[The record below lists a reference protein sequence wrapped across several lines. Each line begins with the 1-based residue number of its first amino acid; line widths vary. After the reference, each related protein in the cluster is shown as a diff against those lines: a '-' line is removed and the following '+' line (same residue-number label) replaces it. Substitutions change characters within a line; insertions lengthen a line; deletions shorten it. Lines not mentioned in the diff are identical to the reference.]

1 MTQGPWSIKGID
13 PRARS
18 AAREQAQQ
26 RGVTLGQ
33 YLNSLLLDEEAI
45 RVDGVDVADLH
56 ASDAAPDEM
65 RRMSAEIDLLAQ
77 RIEAAQ
83 ARNARTIAGVDKSIL
98 GVMGKLDASNRAQL
112 AGLERVSRAMTD
124 IEATQSAL
132 RARIETIESG
142 GGPAGQTLGAL
153 KSLEAAL
160 ARLAESVSE
169 RDAAA
174 AREQAEFHDL
184 FDKKVNRVSERV
196 DSVARNL
203 DAAVNEAV
211 RSTSAGIA
219 GRIDRIEQQVQTA
232 ERRMEGAID
241 RIADAAS
248 RFELFEEKTGRAV
261 TDTASRMERALETSA
276 QRSRAMSKELLDR
289 VDGIDEKTREA
300 INQLGEAVNRITQ
313 RISQAERT
321 SGSAITTLERT
332 VTTLDDRLSSM
343 PGANDVEEIKSLF
356 QERLDSLAADLSRP
370 IHAVR
375 ADVERK
381 VEEALRSN
389 QPEKV
394 ERLERTI
401 RELQQR
407 LEDAE
412 ARQAGAVETISEQ
425 VDRMSRAVDERLRAV
440 EGRPEDR
447 SIEDVRR
454 EMLRLADTIDAR
466 LTNTEATIKATAGT
480 VERLSSDVARVPD
493 LVADRI
499 KESERRSA
507 EAIDAVGEQ
516 VGVMAERLQRRHDET
531 AQRLNTRID
540 ESGRSDLS
548 AEEFNRFAQS
558 FDERVRESE
567 RRSAEAIGQIGEQV
581 ARAAERLQN
590 QHLESLRMLETRL
603 ADSGRAHES
612 RLNDALADVA
622 RRMDEIGEQSTTALN
637 PVHKT
642 VSSIARRLAALE
654 DGVQMEKPPER
665 PIETGIPDLADDF
678 AFIDADDVIP
688 PVEITSAEKAMLMA
702 GMGADFDPPAEA
714 GPASDPESD
723 FAPRLEPEA
732 ETTDIV
738 GVEPPPFDRTPDA
751 HLFAAPAAAAP
762 EAQAAPDAAPAQNID
777 DLLDTDDV
785 VLASGEP
792 GADLLA
798 DEPGDLHGADYLAEA
813 RKAAMQGRRVSLA
826 TQAAKEK
833 RGIGRG
839 PLIAS
844 AALAVAVA
852 GGGAWTVMR
861 GKQEAAND
869 TFTKLSPQ
877 APQPSEGDPR
887 AAAAVL
893 FGDDAAPAASTA
905 AAAATTAATTA
916 PPTASP
922 AEDIFEATPPWQA
935 PGKPS
940 GAKTDPPPAAKAAA
954 PPEPV
959 EPTITLVDAAAHGDP
974 VALHDQAVDLLKGPD
989 KQRAV
994 GLLKEAAGKGLVMAQ
1009 YRLAKLYEKGEGA
1022 PRDMAASRKWTEQ
1035 AAIGGNIKA
1044 MHDLA
1049 VFYAE
1054 GDAGPQSYAAAV
1066 EWFRQAADLGLVDS
1080 QYNLAVLYEQG
1091 LGVSKDTAE
1100 AAYWFEVAGKSGDP
1114 DGLRRARAL
1123 EAGLASGD
1131 IDQIKRRAR
1140 AFTAKPGNA
1149 RANGDLGRR
1158 PWDVAS
1164 PAQIAET
1171 QRLLERLGYAPGKPD
1186 GKVHAATAEAIRKF
1200 EKDNRL
1206 PVTGEATIPL
1216 LRQLKS
1222 ATLSAN

>member
-33 YLNSLLLDEEAI
+33 YLNSLLLEEEPI
-45 RVDGVDVADLH
+45 RVDGVEVADFH

-77 RIEAAQ
+77 RIETSQ
-83 ARNARTIAGVDKSIL
+83 ARSARTIAGVDKSIL
-98 GVMGKLDASNRAQL
+98 GVMGKLDISNRAQL

-132 RARIETIESG
+132 RARIDTVEAG
-142 GGPAGQTLGAL
+142 GGHSTQTVSAL
-153 KSLEAAL
+153 KALEASL
-160 ARLAESVSE
+160 ARLAESVTE
-169 RDAAA
+169 RDAAT

-184 FDKKVNRVSERV
+184 FDKKVSRVSERV
-196 DSVARNL
+196 DHVARNL
-203 DAAVNEAV
+203 DTVVGDALRTNSV
-211 RSTSAGIA
+211 GIT
-219 GRIDRIEQQVQTA
+219 GRIEQIEQQVQAA
-232 ERRMEGAID
+232 ERRMEGALG
-241 RIADAAS
+241 RITDTAS
-248 RFELFEEKTGRAV
+248 RFELFENKAERAV
-261 TDTASRMERALETSA
+261 TDTTWRMERALETSA

-289 VDGIDEKTREA
+289 VDGIDEKTRDA

-313 RISQAERT
+313 RISQAERS
-321 SGSAITTLERT
+321 SGASITTLERT
-332 VTTLDDRLSSM
+332 VTNLDDRLSKL
-343 PGANDVEEIKSLF
+343 PVAGDVEEIKSLF
-356 QERLDSLAADLSRP
+356 QERLETLAADLARP

-381 VEEALRSN
+381 VEEAIRSN

-407 LEDAE
+407 LQDAE
-412 ARQAGAVETISEQ
+412 ARQAGAVETISDQ

-454 EMLRLADTIDAR
+454 EMLRLADTIDTR
-466 LTNTEATIKATAGT
+466 LANTEAAAKSSAGAL
-480 VERLSSDVARVPD
+480 ERLSGDLARVPTLLD
-493 LVADRI
+493 ERI
-499 KESERRSA
+499 QGSERRSA
-507 EAIDAVGEQ
+507 AAIDAVGEQ
-516 VGVMAERLQRRHDET
+516 VGVMAERLQRRHDESV
-531 AQRLNTRID
+531 QRLNAKID
-540 ESGRSDLS
+540 DNARSDLT

-590 QHLESLRMLETRL
+590 QHIESLRMLETRL
-603 ADSGRAHES
+603 ADSGRKHES
-612 RLNDALADVA
+612 RLTDALADVT
-622 RRMDEIGEQSTTALN
+622 RRMDEIGDQSATALN

-642 VSSIARRLAALE
+642 VSSIARRLAAIE
-654 DGVQMEKPPER
+654 DGVQMGKAPDR
-665 PIETGIPDLADDF
+665 SIEAAIPDLPDDY
-678 AFIDADDVIP
+678 AFVDDPIEDLGGDLDDDPAV
-688 PVEITSAEKAMLMA
+688 AA
-702 GMGADFDPPAEA
+702 GLIAPAALTETA
-714 GPASDPESD
+714 
-723 FAPRLEPEA
+723 REA
-732 ETTDIV
+732 ETDDIV

-751 HLFAAPAAAAP
+751 HLFVDPPGAPAAGSAFPAI
-762 EAQAAPDAAPAQNID
+762 AAPDAASAAPAEHID
-777 DLLDTDDV
+777 DLLETDDM
-785 VLASGEP
+785 VLAPTAAEEEFT
-792 GADLLA
+792 ADLPA
-798 DEPGDLHGADYLAEA
+798 DQPGDLHSASYIAEV
-813 RKAAMQGRRVSLA
+813 RRAAMQGRRVPLV
-826 TQAAKEK
+826 TQAAAKEK

-852 GGGAWTVMR
+852 GGSAWTVMR
-861 GKQEAAND
+861 GKQEAAAD

-877 APQPSEGDPR
+877 APQPAEGDPK

-893 FGDDAAPAASTA
+893 FGEERAPGAPSSNPAAAPAVGPSAH
-905 AAAATTAATTA
+905 
-916 PPTASP
+916 
-922 AEDIFEATPPWQA
+922 AEDIFDATPPW
-935 PGKPS
+935 S
-940 GAKTDPPPAAKAAA
+940 GASKTAIA
-954 PPEPV
+954 PTPEPDA
-959 EPTITLVDAAAHGDP
+959 PSMTLVDAAAHGDP
-974 VALHDQAVDLLKGPD
+974 VALHDQAVELLKTAD
-989 KQRAV
+989 KARAV

-1022 PRDMAASRKWTEQ
+1022 PRDIAASRKWTEQ
-1035 AAIGGNIKA
+1035 AAMGGNVKA

-1066 EWFRQAADLGLVDS
+1066 EWFRQASDLGLVDS

-1091 LGVSKDTAE
+1091 LGVSQDKTE

-1114 DGLRRARAL
+1114 DGLRRARDL
-1123 EAGLASGD
+1123 EAGMGSSD
-1131 IDQIKRRAR
+1131 VDQIKRRAR
-1140 AFTAKPGNA
+1140 AYSPKVGNA
-1149 RANGDLGRR
+1149 RANGDLGKR

-1164 PAQIAET
+1164 PTQIAEA
-1171 QRLLERLGYAPGKPD
+1171 QRLLERLGYKPGKPD
-1186 GKVHAATAEAIRKF
+1186 GKAHPATLAAIRNF
-1200 EKDNRL
+1200 EKDNNL
-1206 PVTGEATIPL
+1206 PVTGEASVSL
-1216 LRQLKS
+1216 LRQLKA

>member
-45 RVDGVDVADLH
+45 RVDGVEVADFH

-77 RIEAAQ
+77 RIEASQ
-83 ARNARTIAGVDKSIL
+83 ARSARTIAGVDKSIL
-98 GVMGKLDASNRAQL
+98 GVMGKLDVSNRAQL

-132 RARIETIESG
+132 RTRIETIESG
-142 GGPAGQTLGAL
+142 GGSSGQTVSAL
-153 KSLEAAL
+153 KSLEASL
-160 ARLAESVSE
+160 AHLAETVNEQGVAS
-169 RDAAA
+169 

-184 FDKKVNRVSERV
+184 FDKKVSRVSERV
-196 DSVARNL
+196 DNVARNL
-203 DAAVNEAV
+203 DTVVGDAI
-211 RSTSAGIA
+211 RSTSAGIT
-219 GRIDRIEQQVQTA
+219 GRIDEIEQQVQAA
-232 ERRMEGAID
+232 ERRMDGALG
-241 RIADAAS
+241 RITDAAS
-248 RFELFEEKTGRAV
+248 RFELFENKAERAV
-261 TDTASRMERALETSA
+261 TDTTWRMERALETSV

-289 VDGIDEKTREA
+289 VDGIDEKTRDA
-300 INQLGEAVNRITQ
+300 ISQLGEAVNRITQ
-313 RISQAERT
+313 RIGQAERS
-321 SGSAITTLERT
+321 SGSAITALERS
-332 VTTLDDRLSSM
+332 VTNLDDRFSKM
-343 PGANDVEEIKSLF
+343 PPGGDVEEIKSLF
-356 QERLDSLAADLSRP
+356 QERLDTLAADLSRP
-370 IHAVR
+370 MHAVR

-381 VEEALRSN
+381 VEEAIRSN

-407 LEDAE
+407 LQDAE
-412 ARQAGAVETISEQ
+412 SRQAGAVETISDQ

-440 EGRPEDR
+440 EGRADDR

-454 EMLRLADTIDAR
+454 EMLRLADTIDSR
-466 LTNTEATIKATAGT
+466 LGGAEATAKSTT
-480 VERLSSDVARVPD
+480 TSLERLSNDVARVPG
-493 LVADRI
+493 LLEDRI
-499 KESERRSA
+499 QESERRSA
-507 EAIDAVGEQ
+507 AAIDVVGEQ
-516 VGVMAERLQRRHDET
+516 VGVMAERLQRRHDEST
-531 AQRLNTRID
+531 QRLNAKIEET
-540 ESGRSDLS
+540 GRSDLT

-603 ADSGRAHES
+603 TDSGRQHES
-612 RLNDALADVA
+612 RLTEALADVT
-622 RRMDEIGEQSTTALN
+622 RRMDEIGEQSATALN

-642 VSSIARRLAALE
+642 VSSIARRIAAIE
-654 DGVQMEKPPER
+654 DGVQMGKAPER
-665 PIETGIPDLADDF
+665 SIDDAIPDLPDDYAFLDVADDPI
-678 AFIDADDVIP
+678 APPPPLPRIP
-688 PVEITSAEKAMLMA
+688 PVTAAERAMLMA
-702 GMGADFDPPAEA
+702 EIE
-714 GPASDPESD
+714 PE
-723 FAPRLEPEA
+723 LEPEA
-732 ETTDIV
+732 ETSDIV

-751 HLFAAPAAAAP
+751 HLFADPTASADAALAADASAAAP
-762 EAQAAPDAAPAQNID
+762 AENID
-777 DLLDTDDV
+777 DLLETDDM
-785 VLASGEP
+785 VLAPPTPANEFTGELP
-792 GADLLA
+792 AN
-798 DEPGDLHGADYLAEA
+798 EPGDLHSASYIAEA
-813 RKAAMQGRRVSLA
+813 RRAAMQGRRVPLV
-826 TQAAKEK
+826 TQVAAKEK

-861 GKQEAAND
+861 GKQEATTD

-877 APQPSEGDPR
+877 APQPSEGDPK

-893 FGDDAAPAASTA
+893 FGDEPETTVHADAAV
-905 AAAATTAATTA
+905 
-916 PPTASP
+916 ASP
-922 AEDIFEATPPWQA
+922 AAKPAATAASAQADDIFDATPPWNG
-935 PGKPS
+935 PGKAPE
-940 GAKTDPPPAAKAAA
+940 AKTTTAAAKTAVA
-954 PPEPV
+954 PSEPV

-974 VALHDQAVDLLKGPD
+974 VALHDQAVELLKGPD
-989 KQRAV
+989 KARAV

-1035 AAIGGNIKA
+1035 AAMGGNVKA

-1066 EWFRQAADLGLVDS
+1066 EWFRQASDLGLVDS

-1091 LGVSKDTAE
+1091 LGVSEDKVE

-1114 DGLRRARAL
+1114 DGLRRARGL
-1123 EAGLASGD
+1123 ESSLTSSD
-1131 IDQIKRRAR
+1131 TDQIKRRAR
-1140 AFTAKPGNA
+1140 AYTAKSGNA
-1149 RANGDLGRR
+1149 RANGDLGKR

-1171 QRLLERLGYAPGKPD
+1171 QRLLDRLGYAPGKVD
-1186 GKVHAATAEAIRKF
+1186 GKAHPATAEAIRKF
-1200 EKDNRL
+1200 EKDNKL
-1206 PVTGEATIPL
+1206 PLTGEASISL
-1216 LRQLKS
+1216 LRQLKA
-1222 ATLSAN
+1222 ATLNAN

>member
-45 RVDGVDVADLH
+45 RVDGVEVADLH
-56 ASDAAPDEM
+56 ASDAGPEEM

-98 GVMGKLDASNRAQL
+98 GVMGKLDVSNRAQL

-132 RARIETIESG
+132 RTRIDAIESG
-142 GGPAGQTLGAL
+142 GGSSSHTVSAL
-153 KSLEAAL
+153 KALEASL
-160 ARLAESVSE
+160 ARLAESMHD
-169 RDAAA
+169 RDANS

-184 FDKKVNRVSERV
+184 FDKKVNRVSERI

-203 DAAVNEAV
+203 DSAITDAV
-211 RSTSAGIA
+211 RTTSAGIT
-219 GRIDRIEQQVQTA
+219 GRIDQVEQQVQAT
-232 ERRMEGAID
+232 ERRMEGALD
-241 RIADAAS
+241 RITDAAS
-248 RFELFEEKTGRAV
+248 RFELFESKAERAA
-261 TDTASRMERALETSA
+261 TDTAWKMERALETSA
-276 QRSRAMSKELLDR
+276 ERSRAMSRELLDR
-289 VDGIDEKTREA
+289 VDSIDEKTRDA

-313 RISQAERT
+313 RISQAERS
-321 SGSAITTLERT
+321 SGSAITALERS
-332 VTTLDDRLSSM
+332 VDDRISKM
-343 PGANDVEEIKSLF
+343 PAAGDVEEIKLLF
-356 QERLDSLAADLSRP
+356 QERLDTLAADLSRP

-381 VEEALRSN
+381 VEEAIRSN
-389 QPEKV
+389 QPEKI
-394 ERLERTI
+394 ERLERII

-407 LEDAE
+407 LQDAE
-412 ARQAGAVETISEQ
+412 DRQANAVETISDQ

-454 EMLRLADTIDAR
+454 EMMRLADTIDTR
-466 LTNTEATIKATAGT
+466 LSNAEASVKSTAST
-480 VERLSSDVARVPD
+480 MERLSSDVARVPD

-499 KESERRSA
+499 KDSERRSA

-516 VGVMAERLQRRHDET
+516 VGVMAERLQKRHDENV
-531 AQRLNTRID
+531 QRLTDRIN
-540 ESGRSDLS
+540 EGGGRSGLA
-548 AEEFNRFAQS
+548 AEDFNRFAQS

-603 ADSGRAHES
+603 ADSSRQHEN
-612 RLNDALADVA
+612 RLTDALADVT
-622 RRMDEIGEQSTTALN
+622 RRMDEIGEQSTNALN

-642 VSSIARRLAALE
+642 VSSIARRLAAIE
-654 DGVQMEKPPER
+654 DGVQMGTPPAR
-665 PIETGIPDLADDF
+665 PAESPLPELPDEY
-678 AFIDADDVIP
+678 AFIDADDDVVP
-688 PVEITSAEKAMLMA
+688 PVEITKEEKAVLMA
-702 GMGADFDPPAEA
+702 GLGPDIELAPEFALEPA
-714 GPASDPESD
+714 PE
-723 FAPRLEPEA
+723 LEPEA
-732 ETTDIV
+732 ETGDIV

-751 HLFAAPAAAAP
+751 HLFAEPTAANPEAMPAAANTNTP
-762 EAQAAPDAAPAQNID
+762 APAEDID

-785 VLASGEP
+785 VLAPAAPANDFTAEF
-792 GADLLA
+792 ATEEA
-798 DEPGDLHGADYLAEA
+798 GDLRGAGYLAEA
-813 RKAAMQGRRVSLA
+813 RRAAMHGRRTPLVA
-826 TQAAKEK
+826 PTTAREK
-833 RGIGRG
+833 KGIGRG

-861 GKQEAAND
+861 GKQEAATD

-877 APQPSEGDPR
+877 APQPSEGDPK
-887 AAAAVL
+887 AAASVL
-893 FGDDAAPAASTA
+893 FGDDPAPGSHAEAAPAAPSLV
-905 AAAATTAATTA
+905 AT
-916 PPTASP
+916 PEP
-922 AEDIFEATPPWQA
+922 AHDIFEATPPWKDPGKAPEDKTAA
-935 PGKPS
+935 PGSKAPL
-940 GAKTDPPPAAKAAA
+940 APA
-954 PPEPV
+954 V
-959 EPTITLVDAAAHGDP
+959 SDEPTITLVDAAAHGDP
-974 VALHDQAVDLLKGPD
+974 VALHDQAVEYLKGPD
-989 KQRAV
+989 KARAV

-1022 PRDMAASRKWTEQ
+1022 PRDMAASRRWTEQ

-1066 EWFRQAADLGLVDS
+1066 EWFRQASDLGLVDS

-1091 LGVSKDTAE
+1091 LGVSQDKVE
-1100 AAYWFEVAGKSGDP
+1100 AAYWFEVASKSGDP
-1114 DGLRRARAL
+1114 DGLRRARDL
-1123 EAGLASGD
+1123 EAGMASSD
-1131 IDQIKRRAR
+1131 VDQIKRRAR
-1140 AFTAKPGNA
+1140 AFTPKPGNA
-1149 RANGDLGRR
+1149 RANGDLGKR
-1158 PWDVAS
+1158 PWEVAS
-1164 PAQIAET
+1164 PAQIAEV
-1171 QRLLERLGYAPGKPD
+1171 QRMLERLGYAPGKAD
-1186 GKVHAATAEAIRKF
+1186 GKVHPATTDAIRKF
-1200 EKDNRL
+1200 EKDYKL
-1206 PVTGEATIPL
+1206 PSTGEASITL
-1216 LRQLKS
+1216 LRQLKA
-1222 ATLSAN
+1222 ATLNAN